1 MNRKNLPLI
10 IMLIA
15 GAVVSI
21 IAFVRDYELVEKLL
35 MLLITLIVFYGLGS
49 LLVFT
54 MNHFDKVNEQKRL
67 EEEKKA
73 AEEAKLAEE
82 EPQEK

>member
-1 MNRKNLPLI
+1 MKRKNLPLI

-15 GAVVSI
+15 GAVISVI
-21 IAFVRDYELVEKLL
+21 TFIKDYELVKKLL
-35 MLLITLIVFYGLGS
+35 LLLITLMVFYGLGS

-73 AEEAKLAEE
+73 SEEKKLEE
-82 EPQEK
+82 ELQGDK

>member
-15 GAVVSI
+15 GAVISI

-67 EEEKKA
+67 EEEKKE

>member
-1 MNRKNLPLI
+1 MNRKNLPVI

-15 GAVVSI
+15 GVI
-21 IAFVRDYELVEKLL
+21 ISVITFIREFEVVEKLIF
-35 MLLITLIVFYGLGS
+35 LLITLIVFYGLGC
-49 LLVFT
+49 LLVTT

-82 EPQEK
+82 EQQTT

>member
-1 MNRKNLPLI
+1 MKRKNLPLI

-15 GAVVSI
+15 GAVISVI
-21 IAFVRDYELVEKLL
+21 TFIKDYELVKKLL
-35 MLLITLIVFYGLGS
+35 LLLITLMVFYGLGS

-73 AEEAKLAEE
+73 SEEEMLAEE
-82 EPQEK
+82 LQGN

>member
-1 MNRKNLPLI
+1 MNRKNLPVI

-15 GAVVSI
+15 GAI
-21 IAFVRDYELVEKLL
+21 ISVITFIREFEVIEKLI
-35 MLLITLIVFYGLGS
+35 LLLVTLVVFYSLGC

-67 EEEKKA
+67 DEEKKA
-73 AEEAKLAEE
+73 AEEAKLAETQQ
-82 EPQEK
+82 QEK

>member
-1 MNRKNLPLI
+1 MNRKNLPVI

-15 GAVVSI
+15 GVI
-21 IAFVRDYELVEKLL
+21 ISVITFIREFEVVEKLIF
-35 MLLITLIVFYGLGS
+35 LLITLIVFYGLGC
-49 LLVFT
+49 LLVTT

-67 EEEKKA
+67 EEEKA

-82 EPQEK
+82 EQQTT

>member
-1 MNRKNLPLI
+1 MKRKNLPLI

-15 GAVVSI
+15 GAVISVI
-21 IAFVRDYELVEKLL
+21 TFIKDYELVKKLL
-35 MLLITLIVFYGLGS
+35 LLLITLMVFYGLGS

-73 AEEAKLAEE
+73 SEEEMLAEE
-82 EPQEK
+82 LQGDK

>member
-1 MNRKNLPLI
+1 MKRKNLPLI

-15 GAVVSI
+15 GAVISVI
-21 IAFVRDYELVEKLL
+21 TFIKDYELVKKLL
-35 MLLITLIVFYGLGS
+35 LLLITLMVFYGLGS

>member
-1 MNRKNLPLI
+1 MKRKNLPLI

-15 GAVVSI
+15 GAVISVI
-21 IAFVRDYELVEKLL
+21 TFIKDYELVKKLL
-35 MLLITLIVFYGLGS
+35 LLLITLMVFYGLGS

-54 MNHFDKVNEQKRL
+54 MNHFDKVNEQKRF

-73 AEEAKLAEE
+73 SEEEMLAEE
-82 EPQEK
+82 LQGDK